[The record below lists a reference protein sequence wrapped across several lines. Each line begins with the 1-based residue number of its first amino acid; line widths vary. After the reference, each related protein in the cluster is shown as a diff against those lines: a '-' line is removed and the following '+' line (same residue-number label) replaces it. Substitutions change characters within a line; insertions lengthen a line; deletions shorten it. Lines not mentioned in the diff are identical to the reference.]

1 MNHTRFLSLLFIA
14 SLTCF
19 SIVQSQTNSYRSQQ
33 SGNWSDTLT
42 WYWYVG
48 ETYVQASSPPAG
60 DDDVEIQSE
69 HTVTLRQNITVK
81 STTIDS
87 GGELIVSSGYVL
99 TVEAGVGGEYSVRTK
114 NRVTATEALRA
125 RSSSPGLWVYGTLTI
140 KGGISASQTA
150 VSLSYGSSVVYSGSS
165 RQTIAPLD
173 YSDLQLD
180 NPLNANLSD
189 NTTVERNLNVTHGN
203 LTTGSYTLT
212 LAEYGHMSET
222 APFAVLGIL
231 YSSRTCS
238 SGINQN
244 YGGMGVEIM
253 QSFGWPTIS
262 VQRTTGVAPTVAGA
276 TSVKRYFDIS
286 APTGL
291 NAGLVFHYASNELNG
306 ADESALQLYKSS
318 DGGSTWSNQGGTVN
332 TSSHSITLSGVNSF
346 SSWTAASIVPLP
358 TLTNVSPASGSTGS
372 TLNLTLTGTN
382 FGYGSNTVSF
392 TSKGITVDSVTV
404 NSSTQIT
411 ANITIS
417 SSAPTGPRDV
427 SVSTPYGTAT
437 LPSSFSV
444 GNPLPAL
451 TRVLPD
457 SGGRGQS
464 VPVTLQGNGFVTSV
478 TSVSFGDSIAVSS
491 VTIGSS
497 TSLTAQLGIAR
508 GASLGPRSVSV
519 TNAAPGG
526 GTVTLP
532 GAFRVN
538 NPVPT
543 LSSVLPSSGT
553 RGTTLSVTLQGTG
566 FFSGVTSVSFGDSIS
581 VSSLIVVNPTT
592 LTAQLTIKA
601 GAVPGVRGISVT
613 NAGPGGGTSTLPS
626 AFAVA
631 NPAPTISSVAPTSS
645 LSGQTLSLTV
655 SGTNFFSGQTSGNL
669 GAGITVDSTT
679 VNSRTQ
685 ITLSISISSLATG
698 GLRDV
703 TITNA
708 TPGGGTA
715 TLAGGFTVI
724 NPSPTLTSLS
734 ATSGVRGQSL
744 GLLVNG
750 SGFVPGA
757 TTMNFGSGVTVDS
770 LRVSNVSQ
778 LFAFISIA
786 RDAAVGARD
795 VTVANALP
803 GGGTQTRPAAFEVVY
818 PIPMIINVS
827 PTTGRPG
834 QTLIDTLTG
843 SGFFDGATTVSFGA
857 GVAVNSTTVNGVG
870 NQIIASITIA
880 PDAAPGPRNV
890 TVTNPGFPG
899 TTKTGA
905 FNITSPGPTVTS
917 ILPSTGGL
925 GLTLNVVVGGTNFF
939 TGITTASLGTGIT
952 TNTVTVNSL
961 TQMTVNITIALGATI
976 GSRDVIVTNGG
987 VGGGTST
994 LPAAFS
1000 VVYPVPTISGVTP
1013 PSAVSGQTVTL
1024 AITGTNFISGQTTLG
1039 VGAGIT
1045 VNTLTVN
1052 STTQMSAAISI
1063 SSTAIG
1069 GTRDVTVTNP
1079 LPGGGIAILPG
1090 GFIVNNPAPT
1100 ITSVVPGVGARGKVA
1115 SVTLTGSNFIPGV
1128 TIALPAPGLTLV
1140 SATFVSTTQ
1149 ITGSFFVAREAALGL
1164 RDMTLMNSGPGGGT
1178 ATLAGA
1184 FEVQNPLPAV
1194 LSVSPTTGDI
1204 GQSLSVVVT
1213 GTDFFNGAS
1222 SISFGAGISVG
1233 TVTVDSTGTHLT
1245 AGITIAPSATAG
1257 SRSVTVTNS
1266 GPGGGSATLTGAFA
1280 VANPVP
1286 TLTTLSTYSAGRG
1299 QTLNVT
1305 LTGSNFAT
1313 GVTTASFGAGI
1324 TVNSLTASSP
1334 TTAIANITIA
1344 GSASVG
1350 TRNVSVT
1357 NPPPGGGTATLVS
1370 VFNVTNPAPTLS
1382 AIAPATGA
1390 RGQTLDV
1397 VITGT
1402 GFVAGTST
1410 LTLGSDVTL
1419 NSMTVTSSTQIN
1431 ANITI
1436 ALAGAAGGRDVSV
1449 TNGPPGGGSAL
1460 LAAGFTVNNPLPTI
1474 SSVSPLSAN
1483 RGSIVNI
1490 TVTGSQFITG
1500 VTSMNFGPDIVVNS
1514 VVVKSSTEILA
1525 NITLSS
1531 LAASGSRTVTVTNA
1545 SPGGG
1550 SANLPAGF
1558 TVGTGVATLVEENT
1572 GVVPD
1577 QFLLQEAYPN
1587 PFNPSTRIR
1596 FGLPEQSRIKLDIH
1610 NMLGNVVAELI
1621 NGDRAKGFY
1630 ELQWHADNLPSGVYL
1645 IRMYAESLESAR
1657 KFMTSRKAVLV
1668 K

>member
-1 MNHTRFLSLLFIA
+1 MKLARIIA
-14 SLTCF
+14 ILILASVLAF
-19 SIVQSQTNSYRSQQ
+19 SGANGQSSYRSVQ
-33 SGNWSDTLT
+33 SGNWDDVLT
-42 WYWYVG
+42 WECRG
-48 ETYVQASSPPAG
+48 ETWGPPSSPPTG
-60 DDDVEIQSE
+60 SE
-69 HTVTLRQNITVK
+69 NIVIRYGHTVTLSQNITVK

-87 GGELIVSSGYVL
+87 GGELVVSNGYVL

-140 KGGISASQTA
+140 KGGISASQLA
-150 VSLSYGSSVVYSGSS
+150 VSLYPGSSVVYSGSS
-165 RQTIAPLD
+165 HQTIAPLD
-173 YSDLQLD
+173 YGDLQLD
-180 NPLNANLSD
+180 NPANASLSD
-189 NTTVERNLNVTHGN
+189 NTTVEGNLNVTRGN

-332 TSSHSITLSGVNSF
+332 TSSHSITLSGINSF
-346 SSWTAASIVPLP
+346 SSWTAASIVPIP
-358 TLTNVSPASGSTGS
+358 TLINVSPASGSTGS
-372 TLNLTLTGTN
+372 TLNLILTGTN
-382 FGYGSNTVSF
+382 FGYGSNTVTF
-392 TSKGITVDSVTV
+392 TGTGITVNSVTV

-411 ANITIS
+411 ANITIG

-427 SVSTPYGTAT
+427 SVLTSYGTAT
-437 LPSSFSV
+437 LASSFSV
-444 GNPLPAL
+444 GNPLPTL
-451 TRVLPD
+451 TGVLPS
-457 SGGRGQS
+457 SGSRGQS
-464 VPVTLQGNGFVTSV
+464 VPVTLQGNGFVTGV
-478 TSVSFGDSIAVSS
+478 TSVSFGDSITVSS
-491 VTIGSS
+491 VTIGSP
-497 TSLTAQLGIAR
+497 TSLTAQIDITR
-508 GASLGPRSVSV
+508 GASLGARSVSV
-519 TNAAPGG
+519 TNSAPGG
-526 GTVTLP
+526 GTATLP
-532 GAFRVN
+532 SAFTVN

-543 LSSVLPSSGT
+543 LSSVLPSSGI

-566 FFSGVTSVSFGDSIS
+566 FFSGVTSISFGDSIS

-601 GAVPGVRGISVT
+601 GAAPGIRGISVT
-613 NAGPGGGTSTLPS
+613 NVGPGGGTSTLPA

-631 NPAPTISSVAPTSS
+631 NPAPTITSVAPTSS

-655 SGTNFFSGQTSGNL
+655 TGANFFAGQTSVSL
-669 GAGITVDSTT
+669 GAGITVNSTT

-685 ITLSISISSLATG
+685 LSLSISISSATTG

-703 TITNA
+703 TVTNA
-708 TPGGGTA
+708 SPGGGSA
-715 TLAGGFTVI
+715 TLTGSFSVI
-724 NPSPTLTSLS
+724 NPPPTLTSLS
-734 ATSGVRGQSL
+734 ATTGARGKTL

-757 TTMNFGSGVTVDS
+757 TTMSFGSGVTVTS
-770 LRVSNVSQ
+770 LTVSNPSQ
-778 LFAFISIA
+778 LFADISIA
-786 RDAAVGARD
+786 RDAALGSRD
-795 VTVANALP
+795 VTVTNALP
-803 GGGTQTRPAAFEVVY
+803 GGGTQTRPAAFEVVN
-818 PIPMIINVS
+818 PIPTLTSVS
-827 PTTGRPG
+827 PTSGGAG
-834 QTLIDTLTG
+834 QILSDTLMG
-843 SGFFDGATTVSFGA
+843 SDFLDGASTVSFGS
-857 GVAVNSTTVNGVG
+857 GVAVNSTTVNGAG
-870 NQIIASITIA
+870 TQIIARITIA

-890 TVTNPGFPG
+890 TVTNPGVPG
-899 TTKTGA
+899 ATRTGA
-905 FNITSPGPTVTS
+905 FSITSPGPTVTS
-917 ILPSTGGL
+917 IVLSTGGL

-939 TGITTASLGTGIT
+939 TGITSVSLGSGIT
-952 TNTVTVNSL
+952 TNTVTVNSV
-961 TQMTVNITIALGATI
+961 TQMTVNISIAPGASI
-976 GSRDVIVTNGG
+976 GSRDVVVTNGG

-1000 VVYPVPTISGVTP
+1000 VVYPAPTIASVTP

-1024 AITGTNFISGQTTLG
+1024 TITGTSFISGQTTLN

-1052 STTQMSAAISI
+1052 SSTQMSAAISI

-1069 GTRDVTVTNP
+1069 GIRDLTVTNP
-1079 LPGGGIAILPG
+1079 LPGGGTSILPG

-1100 ITSVVPGVGARGKVA
+1100 ITGVVPGVGARGRLA
-1115 SVTLTGSNFIPGV
+1115 NVTLTGSNFIPGV

-1140 SATFVSTTQ
+1140 SATFVSATQ
-1149 ITGSFFVAREAALGL
+1149 ITGSFFVARDAALGL
-1164 RDMTLMNSGPGGGT
+1164 RDMTIMNSGPGGGT

-1184 FEVQNPLPAV
+1184 FEVQNPLPTV
-1194 LSVSPTTGDI
+1194 LSASPNTGDI

-1213 GTDFFNGAS
+1213 GTDFLNGAS

-1233 TVTVDSTGTHLT
+1233 VVTVDSTGTHLT
-1245 AGITIAPSATAG
+1245 AGITIASSATAG

-1266 GPGGGSATLTGAFA
+1266 GPGGGSATLAGAFA

-1286 TLTTLSTYSAGRG
+1286 TLTSLSTYSAGRG

-1305 LTGSNFAT
+1305 MTGTNFAT
-1313 GVTTASFGAGI
+1313 GVSAASFGVGI
-1324 TVNSLTASSP
+1324 TVNSLTVSSP

-1350 TRNVSVT
+1350 TRSVSVT
-1357 NPPPGGGTATLVS
+1357 NAPPGGGTATLVS
-1370 VFNVTNPAPTLS
+1370 VFNVANPAPTLS
-1382 AIAPATGA
+1382 TIAPAIGA

-1410 LTLGSDVTL
+1410 LTLGTDVTV
-1419 NSMTVTSSTQIN
+1419 NSLTVTSFTQIN
-1431 ANITI
+1431 ANITV
-1436 ALAGAAGGRDVSV
+1436 AFVGAAGGRDVTV
-1449 TNGPPGGGSAL
+1449 TNGSPGGGSAL
-1460 LAAGFTVNNPLPTI
+1460 LAVGFTINNPLPTI

-1483 RGSIVNI
+1483 RGSIVNV
-1490 TVTGSQFITG
+1490 TVTGSQFITS
-1500 VTSMNFGPDIVVNS
+1500 VTSLNFGADIVVNS

-1531 LAASGSRTVTVTNA
+1531 LAASGSRTVTVINA

-1550 SANLPAGF
+1550 SANLPLGF

-1577 QFLLQEAYPN
+1577 QFFLQEAYPN

-1657 KFMTSRKAVLV
+1657 KFIASRKAVLV